1 MLESLAFV
9 LLKTFVAYMFHKAL
23 VAADTVRIDDAP
35 RWYYKAKK
43 GYACASAYAKGGM
56 GSVDSAKRYA
66 NDALVRH
73 INETVQ
79 AVIHDNFRQDEKPA
93 ERDLIAGFE
102 TDPGLP
108 AFIRAHART
117 ANIEYRKKVDT
128 AFARAC
134 IGEQPLTRY
143 QGERLEAIR
152 IAVIGKYQAEAF
164 DDLDREMPTE
174 SGHPQR
180 PSGKAGDPFG
190 ELEAETRSH

>member
-23 VAADTVRIDDAP
+23 VSADTVRIDNAP
-35 RWYYKAKK
+35 RWYYKVKK
-43 GYACASAYAKGGM
+43 GHACASAYARGGM
-56 GSVDSAKRYA
+56 SSVDLAKRHA

-79 AVIHDNFRQDEKPA
+79 AIIHDNFRHVEKPA
-93 ERDLIAGFE
+93 ERALIAGFE

-108 AFIRAHART
+108 AFIRAYAQT

-128 AFARAC
+128 TFTRAC

-174 SGHPQR
+174 SGHPQH
-180 PSGKAGDPFG
+180 PSGTPGDAFG
-190 ELEAETRSH
+190 ELEAETRSD